1 MYISH
6 MYWTIYPCIE
16 LSTTVCMYVCMYH
29 VQVSR
34 FRSFSTNVIVAT
46 LSGVEWDVLR
56 AFHQLWV
63 SHPSENISDIQVL
76 VTLLFLNHT
85 HKTQTGIASTLVHYS
100 NSNWDCKYLVH
111 YSNSNWDS
119 KYLVHYSNS
128 NWDWKWVSNPLGLI
142 KLSTYWIWLMN
153 LIQDF

>member
-85 HKTQTGIASTLVHYS
+85 HKTQTGIASTWYTTQTQTGTPSTWYTTQTQTGTGSGWATHLDQS
-100 NSNWDCKYLVH
+100 NYLPTGFDWWT
-111 YSNSNWDS
+111 SS
-119 KYLVHYSNS
+119 KISSAGSH
-128 NWDWKWVSNPLGLI
+128 
-142 KLSTYWIWLMN
+142 TEH
-153 LIQDF
+153 